1 WLQPCLLKIYSH
13 MVTFWGNYEGISQC
27 SSLTYCLKRQ
37 TTLTANGDV
46 VAVLNEQLLHI
57 LSG

>member
-1 WLQPCLLKIYSH
+1 MLK
-13 MVTFWGNYEGISQC
+13 
-27 SSLTYCLKRQ
+27 LTYCLKRQ